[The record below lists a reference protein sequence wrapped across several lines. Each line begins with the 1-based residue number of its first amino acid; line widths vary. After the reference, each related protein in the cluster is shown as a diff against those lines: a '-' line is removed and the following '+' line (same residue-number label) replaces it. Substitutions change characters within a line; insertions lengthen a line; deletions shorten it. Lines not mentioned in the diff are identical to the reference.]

1 MNKND
6 FRAEAV
12 AVIARHGEIEPAE
25 VEKALT
31 VPPKPGMGD
40 LAFPCFLLAKKL
52 KKAPP
57 IIAKTLA
64 EQVGPDLEL
73 FQKTEAVGPYL
84 NLSVDQARFAEAVLR
99 EAVQA
104 GASYGT
110 STEGDGKTIAID
122 YSSPNIAK
130 PFHVG
135 HLRSTIIG
143 GALYRIFAAL
153 GYKVVGINHLGDWGT
168 QFGKQIVGL
177 KRYGKPEDVEDLM
190 ALNRLYVEYHRQEE
204 KSPELAEEARDWFRR
219 QEAGDAE
226 ALDLWKRIRQTSLAY
241 LDKIYA
247 RLGSRFD
254 SVTGESFFND
264 KMDAVIEEAEAKKL
278 TSISDGALVID
289 LKGEGIETP
298 ALLKKADGAT
308 LYMTRDVAAA
318 RYRYHTYSPDQII
331 YVVAASQSLH
341 FQQLFTVLKML
352 GYDWSTRC
360 HHVGFGLVQG
370 MASRTGNVVYLEELL
385 DEARDRALRHM
396 REHIEK
402 RTALED
408 EEAVAEAVGIA
419 AILFWDL
426 SKQRIRDYRFDWD
439 LAISFEGDTGPYLI
453 NAHARI
459 GGIIRKCG
467 VELDP
472 EADVSLL
479 VEPEAH
485 QLVSQVARYQEVLRE
500 AARLYEPSVLAVYLL
515 DLARAL
521 HSGYRALRVKDE
533 AEDKAKARLLLFTVV
548 KQVLK
553 NGLEILGIPALER
566 M

>member
-1 MNKND
+1 MN
-6 FRAEAV
+6 
-12 AVIARHGEIEPAE
+12 
-25 VEKALT
+25 
-31 VPPKPGMGD
+31 
-40 LAFPCFLLAKKL
+40 
-52 KKAPP
+52 
-57 IIAKTLA
+57 
-64 EQVGPDLEL
+64 
-73 FQKTEAVGPYL
+73 
-84 NLSVDQARFAEAVLR
+84 
-99 EAVQA
+99 
-104 GASYGT
+104 
-110 STEGDGKTIAID
+110 
-122 YSSPNIAK
+122 
-130 PFHVG
+130 
-135 HLRSTIIG
+135 
-143 GALYRIFAAL
+143 
-153 GYKVVGINHLGDWGT
+153 
-168 QFGKQIVGL
+168 
-177 KRYGKPEDVEDLM
+177 
-190 ALNRLYVEYHRQEE
+190 
-204 KSPELAEEARDWFRR
+204 
-219 QEAGDAE
+219 
-226 ALDLWKRIRQTSLAY
+226 
-241 LDKIYA
+241 
-247 RLGSRFD
+247 
-254 SVTGESFFND
+254 
-264 KMDAVIEEAEAKKL
+264 
-278 TSISDGALVID
+278 
-289 LKGEGIETP
+289 
-298 ALLKKADGAT
+298 
-308 LYMTRDVAAA
+308 
-318 RYRYHTYSPDQII
+318 
-331 YVVAASQSLH
+331 
-341 FQQLFTVLKML
+341 
-352 GYDWSTRC
+352 
-360 HHVGFGLVQG
+360 FGLVQG

-402 RTALED
+402 RADLED

-426 SKQRIRDYRFDWD
+426 SKQRIRDYRFAWD

-533 AEDKAKARLLLFTVV
+533 AAHKAKARLLLFTVV

>member
-12 AVIARHGEIEPAE
+12 DVIAKRGELDPAA
-25 VEKALT
+25 VEKALV
-31 VPPKPGMGD
+31 VPPKPEMGD
-40 LAFPCFLLAKKL
+40 FAFPCFILAKKL

-57 IIAKTLA
+57 AIAKDLA
-64 EQVGPDLEL
+64 DQVAPDLQLLE
-73 FQKTEAVGPYL
+73 KAEAVGPYL
-84 NLSVDQARFAEAVLR
+84 NLSVHHARFAAAVLR
-99 EAVQA
+99 EACRA
-104 GASYGT
+104 GAGYGA
-110 STEGDGKTIAID
+110 STEGAGKTIVID

-143 GALYRIFAAL
+143 GALYRIFATL

-177 KRYGKPEDVEDLM
+177 KRFGKPGDVDDLM
-190 ALNRLYVEYHRQEE
+190 ALNRLYVEYHSAAE
-204 KSPELAEEARDWFRR
+204 KNGELEEEARDWFRR
-219 QEAGDAE
+219 QEAGDPE
-226 ALDLWKRIRQTSLAY
+226 ALELWEKIRETSLAY
-241 LDKIYA
+241 LKRIYA
-247 RLGSRFD
+247 RLGSKFD
-254 SVTGESFFND
+254 SHVGESFFND
-264 KMDAVIEEAEAKKL
+264 KMDAVIEEAAAKGL
-278 TSISDGALVID
+278 TSVSEGALVID
-289 LKGEGIETP
+289 LKEEGIETP
-298 ALLKKADGAT
+298 ALLRKADGAT

-318 RYRYHTYSPDQII
+318 KYRHDTYDCDQIV
-331 YVVAASQSLH
+331 YVVSSAQSLH
-341 FQQLFTVLKML
+341 FQQLFTVLKLL
-352 GYDWSTRC
+352 GYEWYERC
-360 HHVGFGLVQG
+360 THVGFGLVQG
-370 MASRTGNVVYLEELL
+370 MASRKGNVVYLEALL
-385 DEARDRALRHM
+385 DEARDRALRYM

-402 RTALED
+402 RPDLDD

-419 AILFWDL
+419 AIFFADL

-459 GGIIRKCG
+459 AGIIRKCG

-472 EADVSLL
+472 DADLSPL

-485 QLVSQVARYQEVLRE
+485 QLVSQVGRYPDVLRE
-500 AARLYEPSVLAVYLL
+500 AARLYEPSVLTVYLL
-515 DLARAL
+515 ELARGL
-521 HSGYRALRVKDE
+521 HAGYRALRVKGE
-533 AEDKAKARLLLFTVV
+533 AQDKAQARLLLFTVV

-553 NGLEILGIPALER
+553 SGLEILGIPALER